1 VDVANSR
8 IVGNSEVIRAANLD
22 WRQIANAHADGI
34 QDSVLVRLAQR
45 GRLERMTRG
54 VYRIA
59 HYPSDRLA
67 QYREAVLWA
76 KASQGPEDIALS
88 HETALL
94 LYDISDANPSR
105 VNLTVPTSAR
115 LRRKCPAWVAIHRA
129 NLSPQDIGE
138 HEGLPVTTVSR
149 SIMDVLLA
157 THRTD
162 VARQSV
168 SDALRAVL
176 LNSAEASSLRRSIT
190 RTSSVPSPSTNGN
203 PVKVHDAATG

>member
-1 VDVANSR
+1 MPRTRMDELFALAEEHDGLLTSK
-8 IVGNSEVIRAANLD
+8 EARAA
-22 WRQIANAHADGI
+22 GI

-59 HYPSDRLA
+59 HYPTDRLA

-76 KASQGPEDIALS
+76 KASQGPEHIALS

-94 LYDISDANPSR
+94 LYGISDANPSR

-115 LRRKCPAWVAIHRA
+115 LRRKSPEWVSIHRA
-129 NLSPQDIGE
+129 NLPLQDIGE

-149 SIMDVLLA
+149 SIIDVLLA
-157 THRTD
+157 TRRTD

-168 SDALRAVL
+168 SEALREGL
-176 LNSAEASSLRRSIT
+176 LNNAEASVLRRSIT
-190 RTSSVPSPSTNGN
+190 RTSSAPSPSNSGSQVN
-203 PVKVHDAATG
+203 VHDAAAS

>member
-1 VDVANSR
+1 MDELFALAEEHDGLLTSK
-8 IVGNSEVIRAANLD
+8 EARAA
-22 WRQIANAHADGI
+22 GI

-76 KASQGPEDIALS
+76 KASQGPERIALS

-115 LRRKCPAWVAIHRA
+115 LRRKCPEWVAIHRA
-129 NLSPQDIGE
+129 NLSLQDIGE

-157 THRTD
+157 THRID

-168 SDALRAVL
+168 SKAVREGL
-176 LNSAEASSLRRSIT
+176 LNSAEASRLRRSISQ
-190 RTSSVPSPSTNGN
+190 TSLASSPATNGSQ
-203 PVKVHDAATG
+203 VKLYEAATS

>member
-1 VDVANSR
+1 MDELFALAEEHDGLLTSK
-8 IVGNSEVIRAANLD
+8 EARAA
-22 WRQIANAHADGI
+22 GI

-94 LYDISDANPSR
+94 LYGISDANPSR
-105 VNLTVPTSAR
+105 INLTVPTSAR
-115 LRRKCPAWVAIHRA
+115 LRRKCPEWVAIHRA
-129 NLSPQDIGE
+129 NLSSQDIGE

-168 SDALRAVL
+168 SDALREGL
-176 LNSAEASSLRRSIT
+176 LTSAEASGLRRSIT
-190 RTSSVPSPSTNGN
+190 RTLSAPPPPRNGSQ
-203 PVKVHDAATG
+203 VKVREVTTS

>member
-1 VDVANSR
+1 MDELFALAEEHDGLLTSK
-8 IVGNSEVIRAANLD
+8 EARAA
-22 WRQIANAHADGI
+22 GI

-59 HYPSDRLA
+59 HYPVDRLA

-76 KASQGPEDIALS
+76 KASQGPERIALS

-94 LYDISDANPSR
+94 LYGISDANQSR

-115 LRRKCPAWVAIHRA
+115 LRRKCPEWVAIHKA
-129 NLSPQDIGE
+129 NLSLEELGE

-157 THRTD
+157 TRRID

-168 SDALRAVL
+168 SDAVRAGL
-176 LNSAEASSLRRSIT
+176 LNSAEASSLRRSLA
-190 RTSSVPSPSTNGN
+190 RTSLATSPSTNGS
-203 PVKVHDAATG
+203 PVKVYGAAST

>member
-1 VDVANSR
+1 MPRTRMDELFALAEEHDGLLTSK
-8 IVGNSEVIRAANLD
+8 EARAA
-22 WRQIANAHADGI
+22 GI

-76 KASQGPEDIALS
+76 KASQGPERIALS

-94 LYDISDANPSR
+94 LYGISDANPLR

-115 LRRKCPAWVAIHRA
+115 LRRKYPEWVAIHRA
-129 NLSPQDIGE
+129 NLSLQDIGE

-157 THRTD
+157 THRID

-168 SDALRAVL
+168 SDAVREGL
-176 LNSAEASSLRRSIT
+176 LNSAEASRLRRSI
-190 RTSSVPSPSTNGN
+190 SQASLASSPSTNGSQ
-203 PVKVHDAATG
+203 VKVYEAATS

>member
-1 VDVANSR
+1 MPRTRMDELFALAGEHDGLLTSK
-8 IVGNSEVIRAANLD
+8 EARAA
-22 WRQIANAHADGI
+22 GI

-59 HYPSDRLA
+59 HYPADRFA

-76 KASQGPEDIALS
+76 KASQGPEYIALS

-94 LYDISDANPSR
+94 LYGISDANPSH
-105 VNLTVPTSAR
+105 VNLTVPASTR
-115 LRRKCPAWVAIHRA
+115 LRRKCPEWVAIHKA
-129 NLSPQDIGE
+129 DLNPEDIGE

-149 SIMDVLLA
+149 SIMDVLLK

-168 SDALRAVL
+168 TDALREGL
-176 LNSAEASSLRRSIT
+176 LNNAEASSLRRSIT
-190 RTSSVPSPSTNGN
+190 RTSSVLSPSTNETQ
-203 PVKVHDAATG
+203 VKVHDAPDS

>member
-1 VDVANSR
+1 MPRTRMDELFALAEEHDGLLTSK
-8 IVGNSEVIRAANLD
+8 EARAA
-22 WRQIANAHADGI
+22 GI

-76 KASQGPEDIALS
+76 KASQGPQRIALS

-94 LYDISDANPSR
+94 LYGISDANPSR

-115 LRRKCPAWVAIHRA
+115 LRRKCPEWVAIHRA
-129 NLSPQDIGE
+129 NLSLQDIGE

-157 THRTD
+157 THRID

-168 SDALRAVL
+168 SDAVREGL
-176 LNSAEASSLRRSIT
+176 LNSAEASRLRRSISQ
-190 RTSSVPSPSTNGN
+190 TSLASSPSTNGSQ
-203 PVKVHDAATG
+203 VKLYEAATS